1 MTSKNVLLNIA
12 ALLTYSLSELTGII
26 MVQVAE
32 V

>member
-12 ALLTYSLSELTGII
+12 ALLTSCLSELTGII
-26 MVQVAE
+26 MVAE